1 MTSAMASDHEEII
14 EDQLHNPAFLQDLR
28 QQMIKFAFLQLSSL
42 PQAEDVVQEALTSAF
57 QHLDSFKGRA
67 AFKTWVFAILKN
79 KIIDVIRQKSR
90 LVAMTELFKDEES
103 ELSIDALFDAS
114 GHWHKYEAPQAWQS
128 PEEMIEQA
136 DFWII
141 FEACL
146 NHLPAKYAQVF
157 MMREVIELSSN
168 EICSK
173 LELSISNF
181 NVLMYRSR
189 TRLRECLENKW
200 LLKEDCSC

>member
-1 MTSAMASDHEEII
+1 MTSAAASHHADLG
-14 EDQLHNPAFLQDLR
+14 DQLHSPAFLQDLR

-67 AFKTWVFAILKN
+67 AFKTWVFSILKN
-79 KIIDVIRQKSR
+79 KIIDVLRQKSR
-90 LVAMTELFKDEES
+90 LVAMSELFKDEES
-103 ELSIDALFDAS
+103 ELSVDELFDAS

-128 PEEMIEQA
+128 PEEMIEQS
-136 DFWII
+136 DFWIV

-146 NHLPAKYAQVF
+146 DHLPAKYAQVF

>member
-1 MTSAMASDHEEII
+1 MTSAVASDHEEI

-79 KIIDVIRQKSR
+79 KIIDMIRQKSR

-128 PEEMIEQA
+128 PEEMMEQA
-136 DFWII
+136 DFWMI

>member
-1 MTSAMASDHEEII
+1 MTSAVASDHEEIG
-14 EDQLHNPAFLQDLR
+14 DQLHNPAFLQDLR

-128 PEEMIEQA
+128 PEEMMEQA
-136 DFWII
+136 DFWMI

-146 NHLPAKYAQVF
+146 DHLPAKYAQVF

>member
-1 MTSAMASDHEEII
+1 MTSAVASDHEEIG
-14 EDQLHNPAFLQDLR
+14 DQLHNPAFLQDLR
-28 QQMIKFAFLQLSSL
+28 QQMIKFSFLQLSSL

-90 LVAMTELFKDEES
+90 LVAMSELFKDEES

-114 GHWHKYEAPQAWQS
+114 GHWHKYEAPQAWQN
-128 PEEMIEQA
+128 PEEMMEQA

-157 MMREVIELSSN
+157 MLREVIELSSN

>member
-1 MTSAMASDHEEII
+1 MTSAAASRHDDLRE
-14 EDQLHNPAFLQDLR
+14 QLHNPAFLQDLR

-57 QHLDSFKGRA
+57 QNLDSFKGRA

-79 KIIDVIRQKSR
+79 KIIDVVRQKSR
-90 LVAMTELFKDEES
+90 LVAMSELFKDEES
-103 ELSIDALFDAS
+103 ELSVDELFDAS

-128 PEEMIEQA
+128 PEEMMEQS

-146 NHLPAKYAQVF
+146 DHLPAKYAQVF
-157 MMREVIELSSN
+157 MMREVVELSSN

>member
-1 MTSAMASDHEEII
+1 MTSAAASPHDDLG
-14 EDQLHNPAFLQDLR
+14 DQLYNPAFLQDLR

-57 QHLDSFKGRA
+57 QNLDSFKGRA

-103 ELSIDALFDAS
+103 ELSVDELFDTS

-128 PEEMIEQA
+128 PEEMIEQS

-146 NHLPAKYAQVF
+146 DHLPAKYAQVF

>member
-1 MTSAMASDHEEII
+1 MTSAAASHHDDLG
-14 EDQLHNPAFLQDLR
+14 DQLHNPAFLQDLR

-67 AFKTWVFAILKN
+67 AFKTWVFSILKN
-79 KIIDVIRQKSR
+79 KIIDVLRQKSR
-90 LVAMTELFKDEES
+90 LVAMSELFKDEES
-103 ELSIDALFDAS
+103 ELSVDELFDAS

-128 PEEMIEQA
+128 PEGMIEQS

-146 NHLPAKYAQVF
+146 DHLPAKYAQVF

>member
-1 MTSAMASDHEEII
+1 MG
-14 EDQLHNPAFLQDLR
+14 DQLHNPAFLQDLR

-57 QHLDSFKGRA
+57 QNLDSFKGRA

-90 LVAMTELFKDEES
+90 LVAMSELFKDEES

-128 PEEMIEQA
+128 PEEMMEQA

-146 NHLPAKYAQVF
+146 DHLPAKYAQVF

-189 TRLRECLENKW
+189 TKLRECLENKW

>member
-1 MTSAMASDHEEII
+1 MTSAVASDHEEIGN
-14 EDQLHNPAFLQDLR
+14 QLHNPAFLEDLR

-57 QHLDSFKGRA
+57 QHLDSFRGRA

-128 PEEMIEQA
+128 PEEMMEQA
-136 DFWII
+136 DFWMI

>member
-1 MTSAMASDHEEII
+1 MTSAVASDHEEI

-79 KIIDVIRQKSR
+79 KIIDVVRQKSR

-128 PEEMIEQA
+128 PEEMMEQA

-200 LLKEDCSC
+200 SLKEDCSC

>member
-1 MTSAMASDHEEII
+1 MTSAVASDHEEIG
-14 EDQLHNPAFLQDLR
+14 DQLHNPAFLQDLR

-90 LVAMTELFKDEES
+90 LVAMSELFKDEES

-114 GHWHKYEAPQAWQS
+114 GHWHKYEAPQAWQN
-128 PEEMIEQA
+128 PEEMMEQT

-157 MMREVIELSSN
+157 MLREVIELSSN

-181 NVLMYRSR
+181 NLLMYRSR

>member
-1 MTSAMASDHEEII
+1 MSAEPANRDEEILQ
-14 EDQLHNPAFLQDLR
+14 QLQSSAFLIDLR
-28 QQMIKFAFLQLSSL
+28 QQMLKFAILQLSSFQL
-42 PQAEDVVQEALTSAF
+42 AEDAVQEALTSAY
-57 QHLDSFKGRA
+57 QHIGSFTGRA

-79 KIIDVIRQKSR
+79 KIIDLIRQKSR
-90 LVAMTELFKDEES
+90 LMTMSELFNDEES

-114 GHWHKYEAPQAWQS
+114 GHWHKYEAPQAWPS
-128 PEEMIEQA
+128 PEEMLEQQ

-141 FEACL
+141 FDACL

-157 MMREVIELSSN
+157 MLREMIELSSD
-168 EICSK
+168 EICEK
-173 LELSISNF
+173 LGITVTNL

>member
-1 MTSAMASDHEEII
+1 MKH
-14 EDQLHNPAFLQDLR
+14 LKHG
-28 QQMIKFAFLQLSSL
+28 K
-42 PQAEDVVQEALTSAF
+42 AL
-57 QHLDSFKGRA
+57 
-67 AFKTWVFAILKN
+67 
-79 KIIDVIRQKSR
+79 
-90 LVAMTELFKDEES
+90 
-103 ELSIDALFDAS
+103 
-114 GHWHKYEAPQAWQS
+114 
-128 PEEMIEQA
+128 EEMIEQS

-146 NHLPAKYAQVF
+146 DHLPAKYAQVF

>member
-1 MTSAMASDHEEII
+1 MTSAAASHHDDLG
-14 EDQLHNPAFLQDLR
+14 DQLHSPAFLQDLR
-28 QQMIKFAFLQLSSL
+28 QQMIKFTFLQLSSL

-67 AFKTWVFAILKN
+67 AFKTWVFSILKN
-79 KIIDVIRQKSR
+79 KIIDVLRQKSR
-90 LVAMTELFKDEES
+90 LVAMSELFKDEES
-103 ELSIDALFDAS
+103 ELSVDELFDAS

-128 PEEMIEQA
+128 PEEMIEQS

-146 NHLPAKYAQVF
+146 DHLPAKYAQVF

>member
-1 MTSAMASDHEEII
+1 MSAEPANRDEGILQ
-14 EDQLHNPAFLQDLR
+14 QLQSPAFLIDLR
-28 QQMIKFAFLQLSSL
+28 QQMLKFAILQLSSFQL
-42 PQAEDVVQEALTSAF
+42 AEDAVQEALTSAY
-57 QHLDSFKGRA
+57 QHIGSFTGRA

-79 KIIDVIRQKSR
+79 KIIDLIRQKSR
-90 LVAMTELFKDEES
+90 LMTMSELFNGEES
-103 ELSIDALFDAS
+103 ELSIDELFDAS
-114 GHWHKYEAPQAWQS
+114 GHWHKYEAPQAWPS
-128 PEEMIEQA
+128 PEEMLEQQ

-141 FEACL
+141 FDACL

-157 MMREVIELSSN
+157 MLREMIELSSD
-168 EICSK
+168 EICEK
-173 LELSISNF
+173 LGITVTNL

>member
-1 MTSAMASDHEEII
+1 MTSAAASHHDDLG
-14 EDQLHNPAFLQDLR
+14 DQLHNPAFLQDLR

-67 AFKTWVFAILKN
+67 AFKTWVFSILKN
-79 KIIDVIRQKSR
+79 KIIDVLRQKSR
-90 LVAMTELFKDEES
+90 LVAMSELFKDEES
-103 ELSIDALFDAS
+103 ELSVDELFDAS

-128 PEEMIEQA
+128 PEEMIEQS
-136 DFWII
+136 DFWIV

-146 NHLPAKYAQVF
+146 DHLPAKYAQVF
-157 MMREVIELSSN
+157 MMREMIELSSN

-200 LLKEDCSC
+200 LLKEHCSC

>member
-1 MTSAMASDHEEII
+1 MTSAAASHHDDLG
-14 EDQLHNPAFLQDLR
+14 DQLHNPAFLQDLR

-42 PQAEDVVQEALTSAF
+42 AQAEDVVQEALTSAF

-67 AFKTWVFAILKN
+67 AFKTWVFSILKN
-79 KIIDVIRQKSR
+79 KIIDVLRQKSR
-90 LVAMTELFKDEES
+90 LVAMSELFKDEES
-103 ELSIDALFDAS
+103 ELSVDELFDAS

-128 PEEMIEQA
+128 PEEMMEQS

-146 NHLPAKYAQVF
+146 DHLPAKYAQVF

>member
-1 MTSAMASDHEEII
+1 MSAEPANRNEEIFQ
-14 EDQLHNPAFLQDLR
+14 QLQSPAFLIDLR
-28 QQMIKFAFLQLSSL
+28 QQMLKFAILQLSSL
-42 PQAEDVVQEALTSAF
+42 ELAEDAVQEALTSAY
-57 QHLDSFKGRA
+57 QHIGSFTGRA

-79 KIIDVIRQKSR
+79 KIIDLIRQKSR
-90 LVAMTELFKDEES
+90 LMTMSELFNDEES

-114 GHWHKYEAPQAWQS
+114 GHWHKYEAPQAWPS
-128 PEEMIEQA
+128 PEEMLEQQ

-141 FEACL
+141 FNACL

-157 MMREVIELSSN
+157 MLREMIELSSD
-168 EICSK
+168 EICEK
-173 LELSISNF
+173 LGITVTNL

>member
-1 MTSAMASDHEEII
+1 MTSAAASRHDDLGDH
-14 EDQLHNPAFLQDLR
+14 LHNPAFLQDLR

-57 QHLDSFKGRA
+57 QNLDSFKGRA

-79 KIIDVIRQKSR
+79 KIIDVVRQKSR
-90 LVAMTELFKDEES
+90 LVAMSELFKDEES
-103 ELSIDALFDAS
+103 ELSVDELFDAS

-128 PEEMIEQA
+128 PEEMMEQS

-146 NHLPAKYAQVF
+146 DHLPAKYAQVF
-157 MMREVIELSSN
+157 MMREVVELSSN

>member
-1 MTSAMASDHEEII
+1 MTSAVGSDHEEIG
-14 EDQLHNPAFLQDLR
+14 DQLHNPAFLQDLR

-57 QHLDSFKGRA
+57 QNLGSFKGRA

-90 LVAMTELFKDEES
+90 LVAMSELFKDEES

-114 GHWHKYEAPQAWQS
+114 GHWNKYEAPQAWRS
-128 PEEMIEQA
+128 PEEMMEQA

-146 NHLPAKYAQVF
+146 DHLPAKYAQVF

>member
-1 MTSAMASDHEEII
+1 MTSAVASDHEEIG
-14 EDQLHNPAFLQDLR
+14 DQLYNPAFLQDLR

-128 PEEMIEQA
+128 PEEIMEQA

>member
-1 MTSAMASDHEEII
+1 MSAEPANRDEEILQ
-14 EDQLHNPAFLQDLR
+14 QLQSSAFLIDLR
-28 QQMIKFAFLQLSSL
+28 QQMLKFAILQLSSFQL
-42 PQAEDVVQEALTSAF
+42 AEDAVQEALTSAY
-57 QHLDSFKGRA
+57 QHIGSFTGRA

-79 KIIDVIRQKSR
+79 KIIDLIRQKSR
-90 LVAMTELFKDEES
+90 LMTMSELFNGEES
-103 ELSIDALFDAS
+103 ELSIDELFDAS
-114 GHWHKYEAPQAWQS
+114 GHWHKYEAPQAWPS
-128 PEEMIEQA
+128 PEEMLEQQ

-141 FEACL
+141 FDACL

-157 MMREVIELSSN
+157 MLREMIELSSD
-168 EICSK
+168 EICEK
-173 LELSISNF
+173 LGITVTNL

>member
-1 MTSAMASDHEEII
+1 MTSAVASDHEEI

-28 QQMIKFAFLQLSSL
+28 QQMMKFAFLQLSSL

-128 PEEMIEQA
+128 PEEMMEQA

>member
-1 MTSAMASDHEEII
+1 MGIR
-14 EDQLHNPAFLQDLR
+14 NF
-28 QQMIKFAFLQLSSL
+28 
-42 PQAEDVVQEALTSAF
+42 
-57 QHLDSFKGRA
+57 
-67 AFKTWVFAILKN
+67 KN
-79 KIIDVIRQKSR
+79 KIIDVVRQKSR
-90 LVAMTELFKDEES
+90 LVAMSELFKDEES
-103 ELSIDALFDAS
+103 ELSVDELFDAS

-128 PEEMIEQA
+128 PEEMMEQS

-141 FEACL
+141 FGACL
-146 NHLPAKYAQVF
+146 DHLPAKYAQVF
-157 MMREVIELSSN
+157 MMREVVELSSN

>member
-1 MTSAMASDHEEII
+1 MTSAVASDHEEI

-128 PEEMIEQA
+128 PEEMMEQA
-136 DFWII
+136 DFWMI

-200 LLKEDCSC
+200 LLKEECSC

>member
-1 MTSAMASDHEEII
+1 MTSAVASDHEEIG
-14 EDQLHNPAFLQDLR
+14 DQLHNPAFLQDLR

-57 QHLDSFKGRA
+57 QNLDSFKGRA

-79 KIIDVIRQKSR
+79 KIIDVVRQKSR
-90 LVAMTELFKDEES
+90 LVAMSELFKDEES

-128 PEEMIEQA
+128 PEEMMEQA

-146 NHLPAKYAQVF
+146 DHLPAKYAQVF

>member
-1 MTSAMASDHEEII
+1 MTSPVASDHEEI

-57 QHLDSFKGRA
+57 QHLGSFKGRA

-128 PEEMIEQA
+128 PEEMMEQA

>member
-1 MTSAMASDHEEII
+1 MSAEPANRDEGILQ
-14 EDQLHNPAFLQDLR
+14 QLQSPAFLIDLR
-28 QQMIKFAFLQLSSL
+28 QQMLKFAILQLSSFQL
-42 PQAEDVVQEALTSAF
+42 AEDAVQEALASAY
-57 QHLDSFKGRA
+57 QHIDSFTGRA

-79 KIIDVIRQKSR
+79 KIIDLIRQKSR
-90 LVAMTELFKDEES
+90 LMTMSELFNDEES

-114 GHWHKYEAPQAWQS
+114 GHWHKYEAPQAWPS
-128 PEEMIEQA
+128 PEEMLEQQ

-141 FEACL
+141 FNACL

-157 MMREVIELSSN
+157 MLREMIELGSD
-168 EICSK
+168 EICEK
-173 LELSISNF
+173 LGITVTNL

>member
-1 MTSAMASDHEEII
+1 MTSAAASHHDDLG
-14 EDQLHNPAFLQDLR
+14 DQLHNPAFLQDLR

-67 AFKTWVFAILKN
+67 AFKTWVFSILKN
-79 KIIDVIRQKSR
+79 KIIDVLRQKSR
-90 LVAMTELFKDEES
+90 LVAMSELFKDEES
-103 ELSIDALFDAS
+103 ELSVDELFDAS

-128 PEEMIEQA
+128 PEEMIEQS

-146 NHLPAKYAQVF
+146 DHLPAKYAQVF

-200 LLKEDCSC
+200 LLREDCSC

>member
-1 MTSAMASDHEEII
+1 MTSAAASHHDDLG
-14 EDQLHNPAFLQDLR
+14 DQLHSPAFLQDLR

-67 AFKTWVFAILKN
+67 AFKTWVFSILKN
-79 KIIDVIRQKSR
+79 KIIDVLRQKSR
-90 LVAMTELFKDEES
+90 LVALSELFKDEES
-103 ELSIDALFDAS
+103 ELSVDELFDAS

-128 PEEMIEQA
+128 PEEMIEQS

-146 NHLPAKYAQVF
+146 DHLPAKYAQVF

>member
-1 MTSAMASDHEEII
+1 MTSAVASDHEEIG
-14 EDQLHNPAFLQDLR
+14 DQLHNPAFLQDLR

-79 KIIDVIRQKSR
+79 KIIDAIRQKSR
-90 LVAMTELFKDEES
+90 LVAMSELFKDEES

-128 PEEMIEQA
+128 PEEMMEQA

-146 NHLPAKYAQVF
+146 NHLPARYAQVF

>member
-1 MTSAMASDHEEII
+1 MTSATASRHDDLG
-14 EDQLHNPAFLQDLR
+14 DQLHNPAFLQDLR

-57 QHLDSFKGRA
+57 QNLDSFKGRA

-79 KIIDVIRQKSR
+79 KIIDVVRQKSR
-90 LVAMTELFKDEES
+90 LVAMSELFKDEES
-103 ELSIDALFDAS
+103 ELSVDELFDAS

-128 PEEMIEQA
+128 PEEMMEQS

-146 NHLPAKYAQVF
+146 DHLPAKYAQVF
-157 MMREVIELSSN
+157 MMREVVELSSN

>member
-1 MTSAMASDHEEII
+1 MTSAAASRHDDLG
-14 EDQLHNPAFLQDLR
+14 DQLHNPAFLQDLR
-28 QQMIKFAFLQLSSL
+28 HQMIKFAFLQLSSL

-57 QHLDSFKGRA
+57 QNLDSFKGRA

-79 KIIDVIRQKSR
+79 KIIDVVRQKSR
-90 LVAMTELFKDEES
+90 LVAMSELFKDEES
-103 ELSIDALFDAS
+103 ELSVDELFDAS
-114 GHWHKYEAPQAWQS
+114 GHWHKYEALQAWQS
-128 PEEMIEQA
+128 PEEMMEQS

-146 NHLPAKYAQVF
+146 DHLPAKYAQVF
-157 MMREVIELSSN
+157 MMREVVELSSN